1 MAEDILSVINAATGW
16 DLDVAGFRQAGERIF
31 NLARAFN
38 VREGLRRKDDTLPKR
53 LLEDPLPDGPA
64 AGLTVDL
71 DPLLDAYYEFRG
83 WDRQTGIPTREKLRE
98 LELDFVIDEL
108 GD

>member
-1 MAEDILSVINAATGW
+1 MEEFG
-16 DLDVAGFRQAGERIF
+16 QAGERIF

-38 VREGLRRKDDTLPKR
+38 VREGLRRKDDTLPDR

-71 DPLLDAYYEFRG
+71 DPLLDAYYQFRG
-83 WDRQTGIPTREKLRE
+83 WDDHGRPTLNTLQRLN
-98 LELDFVIDEL
+98 LEDLAF
-108 GD
+108 